1 VHELEFLPEDYL
13 RARFQRRIGFIRSW
27 LLLGIGMAMVLWS
40 LQVGA
45 WVRDAR
51 GELAAVRGA
60 GSAVDADVKKVRSL
74 RAEARSYNKRLE
86 LLRSLRPG
94 IAVAEVLAETVALLP
109 EGVMLDGFDL
119 DHPMAAEP
127 ERAMLRLRG
136 WALNETLVTQTLG
149 QLDASPRFD
158 QVTVVQLKLLPGGAE
173 GQRLFVIEVG
183 VLPVCSAGERET

>member
-1 VHELEFLPEDYL
+1 MHELEFLPEDYL

-27 LLLGIGMAMVLWS
+27 LLLAIGMAMVLWS

-51 GELAAVRGA
+51 AELAAVRGA

-119 DHPMAAEP
+119 DHPMAAET

-136 WALNETLVTQTLG
+136 WALNEALVTQTLG

-158 QVTVVQLKLLPGGAE
+158 QVTIVQSKLLPGGAE
-173 GQRLFVIEVG
+173 GQRLFVIEAG
-183 VLPVCSAGERET
+183 VLPA